1 MCSACMCPA
10 GGFLFTI
17 MSSPATIR
25 NHVFFGACLP
35 DEGQMSHVASLD
47 SLNGRCTSSD
57 LSKDPVSPT
66 ATNIPSTPSVGPEG
80 QQSGPGPN
88 VVLRSSSDTTKEPGV
103 EEELVES
110 PLSNGCV
117 ARYRTGNVKV
127 VKTLLYLQK

>member
-1 MCSACMCPA
+1 
-10 GGFLFTI
+10 
-17 MSSPATIR
+17 
-25 NHVFFGACLP
+25 
-35 DEGQMSHVASLD
+35 MSHVTSLD

-66 ATNIPSTPSVGPEG
+66 ATNIPSAPSVGPEG

-103 EEELVES
+103 EEELIES

-117 ARYRTGNVKV
+117 ARYGTGNVRV
-127 VKTLLYLQK
+127 AKTLVYLQK